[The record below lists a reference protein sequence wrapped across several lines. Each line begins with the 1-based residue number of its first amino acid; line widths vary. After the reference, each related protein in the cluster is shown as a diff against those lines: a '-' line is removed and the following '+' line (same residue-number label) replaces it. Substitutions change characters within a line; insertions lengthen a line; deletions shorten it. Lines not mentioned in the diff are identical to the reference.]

1 MEERKKREM
10 DERSWEERRAKGKI
24 WDERK
29 RSREGRRGNER
40 REKRRRGYVRNYWK

>member
-1 MEERKKREM
+1 MEERKKGRW

-29 RSREGRRGNER
+29 RDKKGEKGKRGGKE
-40 REKRRRGYVRNYWK
+40 